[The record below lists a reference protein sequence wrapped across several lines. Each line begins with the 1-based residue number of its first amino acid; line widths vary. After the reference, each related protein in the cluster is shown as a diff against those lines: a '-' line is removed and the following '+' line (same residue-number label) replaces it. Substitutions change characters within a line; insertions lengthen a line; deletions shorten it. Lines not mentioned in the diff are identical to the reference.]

1 MTEKASLREPILQ
14 LNRSF
19 SDDGDSRDE
28 TVTLGDTIT
37 VKSTTKGGRS
47 MKSASKTVGSSAAK
61 QPEHYRNKVQEQ
73 WARAEDDVPEEQD
86 QAAEEAPG
94 KATAPAEDDGL
105 GGIEIAAEDDI
116 PNNTDKSIDFNAQL
130 EAYKK
135 RTTSSLP
142 YTLTQVEDA
151 MFLDQYH
158 IVTLEYHY
166 YQNDCKY
173 STLDAENES
182 IDLNGNLID
191 GDGERISH
199 KLGTENYLKNEKKP
213 HPMSSFDR

>member
-1 MTEKASLREPILQ
+1 MTDKSSLREPL
-14 LNRSF
+14 LNHSF
-19 SDDGDSRDE
+19 SDDDSRDE
-28 TVTLGDTIT
+28 TMTLGGDTIT

-47 MKSASKTVGSSAAK
+47 MKSASRTLGSSAAK
-61 QPEHYRNKVQEQ
+61 QTRGKGQEQ
-73 WARAEDDVPEEQD
+73 WAKAEENLAEEQD

-94 KATAPAEDDGL
+94 KASPPVEDDGL
-105 GGIEIAAEDDI
+105 AGIEIAAEDDI
-116 PNNTDKSIDFNAQL
+116 PNNTDKCIDFNAQL